1 MKSRYLAGMSLAVM
15 AAGFA
20 VTLALPGNTFVF
32 LLKGGFEAG
41 LVGAIADWFA
51 VTALFRH
58 PFGIPIPHTSLI
70 LRNKEKI
77 VQSLISAM
85 ENELLNKQSIEAKLQ
100 KMNLLRLLGIYLT
113 QMMAKKATRVAV
125 ANGLIKAVQELP
137 LEKAVPLLQ
146 SGAASYIR
154 RMNAQDA
161 VEQMIGAMVMGRHD
175 QKALDFVLKE
185 TRSWASKRDTRQMLG
200 KLAAEKLSEIKLG
213 GLMGFAVQAFGGM
226 MSEEKMGGM
235 LQDML
240 LSGIDDVMKE
250 DSAVR
255 EKILYEIRIR
265 LFEWSADEERLQALQ
280 QQLADR
286 IEGEAVTNF
295 LLGRLE
301 GLRAQLVQTLEE
313 DRDRGGRM
321 IFHLYRSVMRSLG
334 KSPEMVDRLEAR
346 LLASLI
352 ELVEKNH
359 HRIGQLVKENVDQMD
374 DAALVKMLEDKV
386 GQDLQWIRVN
396 GAICG
401 FVVGIVLSLIQL

>member
-1 MKSRYLAGMSLAVM
+1 MKSKYLAGMSLVAM

-20 VTLALPGNTFVF
+20 ITLALPGSTVVF

-77 VQSLISAM
+77 VNSLISAM
-85 ENELLNKQSIEAKLQ
+85 ENELLNKQSIEAKLR
-100 KMNLLRLLGIYLT
+100 KMNLLRLLAAYVT
-113 QMMAKKATRVAV
+113 QMMAKKATRAAV
-125 ANGLIKAVQELP
+125 ANGLIKAAAELP
-137 LEKAVPLLQ
+137 LDKAVPMLQ
-146 SGAASYIR
+146 SGVAAYVR

-161 VEQMIGAMVMGRHD
+161 IEQMIGAMVMGRHD
-175 QKALDFVLKE
+175 QKVLDYVLQE
-185 TRSWASKRDTRQMLG
+185 ARSWVNQRDTRNMLG
-200 KLAAEKLSEIKLG
+200 KLAAEKLSEVKMG

-226 MSEEKMGGM
+226 MNEEKMGGM
-235 LQDML
+235 LQNML

-250 DSAVR
+250 ENAVR

-265 LFEWSADEERLQALQ
+265 LFEFSADEERLKGLQ
-280 QQLADR
+280 HQLAER
-286 IEGEAVTNF
+286 IEDEAVTQF
-295 LLGRLE
+295 LLGQLE
-301 GLRAQLVQTLEE
+301 GLRAQLVQKLEE

-321 IFHLYRSVMRSLG
+321 IFHLYRSLIRTLG
-334 KSPEMVDRLEAR
+334 KSPEMIDRLESR
-346 LLASLI
+346 LLESLI
-352 ELVEKNH
+352 EVVEKNH
-359 HRIGQLVKENVDQMD
+359 HRIGKLVKENVDQMD
-374 DAALVKMLEDKV
+374 NAALVSMLEDKV